1 MGKVESPYGIKYGR
15 AQRGCGRGLQSCW
28 SRGGMKA
35 GGGICKITRG
45 MEGTGQ
51 GRQGARGKPPVRAEQ
66 QGQDGSL
73 PWSGL
78 V

>member
-1 MGKVESPYGIKYGR
+1 MGLLYGIKYGQAHR
-15 AQRGCGRGLQSCW
+15 SCGCGVRSWW
-28 SRGGMKA
+28 SGRGMKA
-35 GGGICKITRG
+35 GGGICKITCG
-45 MEGTGQ
+45 MEGAGQ
-51 GRQGARGKPPVRAEQ
+51 GQRGARGKPLVGAEQ